1 MPDPGSA
8 PSVVVGIDGSQA
20 ANQAAVW
27 GTAESAFA
35 RHKGDVEYSVLTVR
49 GNQSIGLGRRLL

>member
-49 GNQSIGLGRRLL
+49 GNHR